1 MNKQKNFFAIF
12 LAVVMM
18 AISCSQGNLEIVN
31 IDENMPEAET
41 TLTISINSV
50 TSRTVRPEVV
60 KWKVE
65 LFKNENERIADAN
78 ESKIWASR
86 TLNAGNTSTT
96 FTNIACAVYDVKI
109 SGYADKDCKKKVL
122 FGECTVDVNDGEN
135 NLCVVNVEDYF
146 ADETTGGLNVT
157 ITGVSGLS
165 KLLDNN
171 NNGEQT
177 VEFTLFPLKSTAAT
191 PKPEEEKIF
200 LTYNEGTLTGQTE
213 KPIPAGIYEMSGN
226 CGDINLVQDPIVNIY
241 ADTTTDIYWEWDL
254 ESDTVDK
261 IDIEKKLAETII
273 PVWTPQDENFPN
285 YYYDMKKAGFL
296 RGNALFA
303 EPEWKDLDFKNFCL
317 DNSGDLWIL
326 SSGFDESENEVF
338 KISKVTDNEYSDIGV
353 EVAID
358 IENGKDDAGNLVI
371 PEMGKCKFT
380 DIAFVD
386 GGILL
391 LSIEEAGTSY
401 SLYYAERDD
410 ENYNVSI
417 CKKNPIYLENL
428 SGGGSTVPTSIA
440 TNGTDVY
447 IAATTIDESSGD
459 IRADIYKGTINTTG
473 DGEVT
478 LENSLLGDNAL
489 TIENFCKDGSGNNF
503 SLGSSE
509 RLMISDMYIDNTALY
524 FTAGCVVAKSNDS
537 SGIYYSFGGLFKYSE
552 EGLQSYGIN
561 EDTECK
567 YYDYSEIYRR
577 DYLLYFAMQAESEYG
592 NYFAGPRYIIPS
604 KNTAELFVVDSGFY
618 ADINAD
624 ESTPP
629 TEPIILNKR
638 NRIFV
643 FDTVDTVDKDLSFTN
658 VADSVN
664 FDFERM
670 SEKDYS
676 WNGS

>member
-122 FGECTVDVNDGEN
+122 FGECTVDMNDGEN

-165 KLLDNN
+165 KLLGNN
-171 NNGEQT
+171 NNEEQT
-177 VEFTLFPLKSTAAT
+177 VKFTLFPLKSTAAT
-191 PKPEEEKIF
+191 PKPEEEKIS
-200 LTYNEGTLTGQTE
+200 LTYNDGTLTGQTVL
-213 KPIPAGIYEMSGN
+213 PAGIYEMSGKF
-226 CGDINLVQDPIVNIY
+226 GDINLVQDPIVNIY

-254 ESDTVDK
+254 QGGIVDK

-303 EPEWKDLDFKNFCL
+303 EPEWMNDLDFKNFCF
-317 DNSGDLWIL
+317 DNDGDLWIL
-326 SSGFDESENEVF
+326 YSDFNENENEEF
-338 KISKVTDNEYSDIGV
+338 KISKVTDDEYNGISLG
-353 EVAID
+353 ATLY
-358 IENGKDDAGNLVI
+358 IENGKDEAGSPVI
-371 PEMGKCKFT
+371 PNMERYKFT
-380 DIAFVD
+380 DIAFMGND
-386 GGILL
+386 ILL
-391 LSIEEAGTSY
+391 LGEVEAGASY
-401 SLYYAERDD
+401 FLYYAERKDGY
-410 ENYNVSI
+410 YNVSI
-417 CKKNPIYLENL
+417 CQQFDLSNF
-428 SGGGSTVPTSIA
+428 SGGGVPTSIA
-440 TNGTDVY
+440 TNGKEVY
-447 IAATTIDESSGD
+447 IATATGDATTGNPSS
-459 IRADIYKGTINTTG
+459 AQIYKGTISING
-473 DGEVT
+473 DEIT
-478 LENSLLGDNAL
+478 LGDSFQLLEEGL
-489 TIENFCKDGSGNNF
+489 TIDDFFNDTENFSPNN
-503 SLGSSE
+503 SS
-509 RLMISDMYIDNTALY
+509 LMISDMYIDKNALY
-524 FTAGCVVAKSNDS
+524 FTAGCVVIEVDGESEA
-537 SGIYYSFGGLFKYSE
+537 YYSFGGLFKYSE
-552 EGLQSYGIN
+552 GELQPYGIN
-561 EDTECK
+561 KDTKCIYKNNELPE
-567 YYDYSEIYRR
+567 YYLYS
-577 DYLLYFAMQAESEYG
+577 MQQAVSESDK
-592 NYFAGPRYIIPS
+592 YFAGPRYIIPS

>member
-65 LFKNENERIADAN
+65 LFKNENERIAAAN

-122 FGECTVDVNDGEN
+122 FGERMVDMNDGEN

-146 ADETTGGLNVT
+146 GDGKGNLKVNIA
-157 ITGVSGLS
+157 GVFGLS
-165 KLLDNN
+165 ELLDNN
-171 NNGEQT
+171 NNEEQT
-177 VEFTLFPLKSTAAT
+177 VEFTLFPLKTTAET
-191 PKPEEEKIF
+191 EKPNGDIIS
-200 LTYNEGTLTGQTE
+200 LTYNEGTLTGQTVL
-213 KPIPAGIYEMSGN
+213 PAGIYEMSGN

-273 PVWTPQDENFPN
+273 PVWTAENVDIYQN
-285 YYYDMKKAGFL
+285 SDIGSALIKKAGFL

-303 EPEWKDLDFKNFCL
+303 EPEGENLDLDFKNFCF
-317 DNSGDLWIL
+317 DNAGDLWIL
-326 SSGFDESENEVF
+326 HSDLNENENEVF
-338 KISKVTDNEYSDIGV
+338 KISKVADSELGGISLGATLDIKSGNNE
-353 EVAID
+353 
-358 IENGKDDAGNLVI
+358 VI
-371 PEMGKCKFT
+371 SNMERCKFT
-380 DIAFVD
+380 DIAFM
-386 GGILL
+386 GNGILL
-391 LSIEEAGTSY
+391 LGEVEAGASY
-401 SLYYAERDD
+401 FLYYAKREDGY
-410 ENYNVSI
+410 YNASI
-417 CKKNPIYLENL
+417 CQQFDL
-428 SGGGSTVPTSIA
+428 SNFFGGGTVTSIA
-440 TNGTDVY
+440 TKGSDVY
-447 IAATTIDESSGD
+447 IATATKNAPSSEN
-459 IRADIYKGTINTTG
+459 ICANIYKGTISTND

-478 LENSLLGDNAL
+478 LDNLSLNSLLGNYVL
-489 TIENFCKDGSGNNF
+489 TIKNFCKDESVVDNF
-503 SLGSSE
+503 SLDSPESF
-509 RLMISDMYIDNTALY
+509 MISDMYIDDDTALY
-524 FTAGCVVAKSNDS
+524 FTAGCVVAKYYGS
-537 SGIYYSFGGLFKYSE
+537 SGIYYSFGGLFKYS
-552 EGLQSYGIN
+552 GNNLYSYGI
-561 EDTECK
+561 DKSTECIYK
-567 YYDYSEIYRR
+567 YYEQPEY
-577 DYLLYFAMQAESEYG
+577 YLYNMQQAVNENDE
-592 NYFAGPRYIIPS
+592 YFAGPRYIIPHKS
-604 KNTAELFVVDSGFY
+604 NGSELFVIDSGFY

-643 FDTVDTVDKDLSFTN
+643 FDRETKDLSFTD
-658 VADSVN
+658 VIDSVN

-670 SEKDYS
+670 SEKYYS

>member
-65 LFKNENERIADAN
+65 LFKNEDERIAAAN

-122 FGECTVDVNDGEN
+122 FGACSVDMNDGEN

-146 ADETTGGLNVT
+146 GDGNGNLKVNIA
-157 ITGVSGLS
+157 GVSGLS
-165 KLLDNN
+165 INN
-171 NNGEQT
+171 NEEQT
-177 VEFTLFPLKSTAAT
+177 VEFTLFPLKTTAET
-191 PKPEEEKIF
+191 EKPTEETIS

-213 KPIPAGIYEMSGN
+213 EPIPAGIYEMSGN

-317 DNSGDLWIL
+317 DNNNDVWIL
-326 SSGFDESENEVF
+326 SSYFNDDGNEEF
-338 KISKVTDNEYSDIGV
+338 KISDVTTDALGNVSVGKTFLIK
-353 EVAID
+353 
-358 IENGKDDAGNLVI
+358 NGNDVDGGLI
-371 PEMGKCKFT
+371 IRDMTKCKFK
-380 DIAFVD
+380 DVAFVD

-391 LSIEEAGTSY
+391 LGEVEY
-401 SLYYAERDD
+401 MNFFLYYATFE
-410 ENYNVSI
+410 EEKSELSI
-417 CKKNPIYLENL
+417 RQQFDL
-428 SGGGSTVPTSIA
+428 SNFPGGGTVTSIA
-440 TNGTDVY
+440 TKGNDVY
-447 IAATTIDESSGD
+447 IATAIGGEATGSSS
-459 IRADIYKGTINTTG
+459 AQIYKGTIDISG
-473 DGEVT
+473 DGII
-478 LENSLLGDNAL
+478 LSNSSSLFEEGL
-489 TIENFCKDGSGNNF
+489 TINNF
-503 SLGSSE
+503 FNNSNGSPS
-509 RLMISDMYIDNTALY
+509 LMISDMYIAEDALY
-524 FTAGCVVAKSNDS
+524 FTAGCVCVEANGSLYM
-537 SGIYYSFGGLFKYSE
+537 YYSFGGLFKYVGGKIQE
-552 EGLQSYGIN
+552 YGVN
-561 EDTECK
+561 KDTKCK
-567 YYDYSEIYRR
+567 YYDYSNVLER
-577 DYLLYFAMQAESEYG
+577 DYQLGFAMQAENESDK
-592 NYFAGPRYIIPS
+592 YFAGPRYIIPS
-604 KNTAELFVVDSGFY
+604 KNTTKLFVVDSGFY

-629 TEPIILNKR
+629 TEPIRLNKR

-643 FDTVDTVDKDLSFTN
+643 FDTETEDLSFTD
-658 VADSVN
+658 VIDSVN
-664 FDFERM
+664 FDFERI
-670 SEKDYS
+670 SGKDYS

>member
-65 LFKNENERIADAN
+65 LFKNENERIAAAN

-122 FGECTVDVNDGEN
+122 FGECMVDMNDGEN

-191 PKPEEEKIF
+191 PKPEGDIIF

-213 KPIPAGIYEMSGN
+213 EPIPAGIYEMSGN

-254 ESDTVDK
+254 QGGIVDK
-261 IDIEKKLAETII
+261 IEIEKELAETII

-303 EPEWKDLDFKNFCL
+303 EPTWQDDLDFKNFCF
-317 DNSGDLWIL
+317 DNAGDLWFL
-326 SSGFDESENEVF
+326 HSDFDGNKNEVF
-338 KISKVTDNEYSDIGV
+338 KISKVTDNEYNGISV
-353 EVAID
+353 EVTLG
-358 IENGKDDAGNLVI
+358 IESGNDEAGGSII
-371 PEMGKCKFT
+371 PDMSKCKFK
-380 DIAFVD
+380 DVAFVD

-391 LSIEEAGTSY
+391 LGKFEASF
-401 SLYYAERDD
+401 SLYYAPFD
-410 ENYNVSI
+410 ENEAELLI
-417 CKKNPIYLENL
+417 CKQFDLNGF
-428 SGGGSTVPTSIA
+428 SVGGTVTSIA
-440 TNGTDVY
+440 ANGKEVY
-447 IAATTIDESSGD
+447 IATATKNEAASYFG
-459 IRADIYKGTINTTG
+459 ADIYKGTISTDDN
-473 DGEVT
+473 GEVT
-478 LENSLLGDNAL
+478 LDDFSLNSLLENNVL
-489 TIENFCKDGSGNNF
+489 TIENFSADESVDNF
-503 SLGSSE
+503 SLDSPESF
-509 RLMISDMYIDNTALY
+509 MISDMYIDDTALY
-524 FTAGCVVAKSNDS
+524 FTAGCVVAKSNES

-552 EGLQSYGIN
+552 GQDEPLQSYGIN
-561 EDTECK
+561 TNTEYIHK
-567 YYDYSEIYRR
+567 NYQQSNYYLSSMQQAVSES
-577 DYLLYFAMQAESEYG
+577 DK
-592 NYFAGPRYIIPS
+592 YFAGPRYIIPHKS
-604 KNTAELFVVDSGFY
+604 NGSELFVIDSGFY
-618 ADINAD
+618 ANIEVVGD
-624 ESTPP
+624 TPP

-643 FDTVDTVDKDLSFTN
+643 FDTGTKDLSFTN
-658 VADSVN
+658 VIDSVN

>member
-31 IDENMPEAET
+31 IDEDMPEAET

-65 LFKNENERIADAN
+65 LFKNENERIAAAN

-96 FTNIACAVYDVKI
+96 FTNIACAVYAVKI

-122 FGECTVDVNDGEN
+122 FGECTVDMNDGEN

-146 ADETTGGLNVT
+146 GDGKGNLKVNIA
-157 ITGVSGLS
+157 GVFGLS
-165 KLLDNN
+165 ELLDNN
-171 NNGEQT
+171 NNEEQT
-177 VEFTLFPLKSTAAT
+177 VEFTLFPLKSTAEIS
-191 PKPEEEKIF
+191 KPNGETIS

-213 KPIPAGIYEMSGN
+213 EPIPAGIYEMSGN

-285 YYYDMKKAGFL
+285 YYYDMKKVGFL

-303 EPEWKDLDFKNFCL
+303 EPEWKDLDFKNFCF
-317 DNSGDLWIL
+317 DNAGDLWIL
-326 SSGFDESENEVF
+326 HSDLDENKI
-338 KISKVTDNEYSDIGV
+338 KISKVTDDEYNGISLG
-353 EVAID
+353 ATLY
-358 IENGKDDAGNLVI
+358 IENGKDDAGNFVI
-371 PEMGKCKFT
+371 SNMEDCKFT
-380 DIAFVD
+380 DIVFMGND
-386 GGILL
+386 ILL
-391 LSIEEAGTSY
+391 LGEVEAGASY

-410 ENYNVSI
+410 GNSKVSI
-417 CKKNPIYLENL
+417 CKGFGIYLGNL

-440 TNGTDVY
+440 TKGNNVY
-447 IAATTIDESSGD
+447 IAATTINDSYGD
-459 IRADIYKGTINTTG
+459 IRADIYKGTISTNG

-478 LENSLLGDNAL
+478 LEVLSSLLVNNVL
-489 TIENFCKDGSGNNF
+489 TIEKFYENESGDDF
-503 SLGSSE
+503 SFASSE
-509 RLMISDMYIDNTALY
+509 RLMISDMYIDDTALY
-524 FTAGCVVAKSNDS
+524 FTAGCVVAKSNES

-552 EGLQSYGIN
+552 NNLYSYGIN
-561 EDTECK
+561 TNTEYIYKK
-567 YYDYSEIYRR
+567 YPNYTLYS
-577 DYLLYFAMQAESEYG
+577 MQQAVNE
-592 NYFAGPRYIIPS
+592 NDKYFAGPRYIIPHKS
-604 KNTAELFVVDSGFY
+604 NGSELFVIDSGFY
-618 ADINAD
+618 ADIEVD
-624 ESTPP
+624 GDTPP
-629 TEPIILNKR
+629 TEPIRLNKR

-643 FDTVDTVDKDLSFTN
+643 FDRETEDLSFTD
-658 VADSVN
+658 VIDSVN

>member
-65 LFKNENERIADAN
+65 LFKNENERIAAAN

-96 FTNIACAVYDVKI
+96 FTNIACAVYNVKI
-109 SGYADKDCKKKVL
+109 HGYADKDCKKKVL
-122 FGECTVDVNDGEN
+122 FGECSVNMNDGEN

-146 ADETTGGLNVT
+146 GDGNGNLKVNIA
-157 ITGVSGLS
+157 GVSGLS
-165 KLLDNN
+165 IDN
-171 NNGEQT
+171 EAQT

-191 PKPEEEKIF
+191 PKPEGDIIF

-213 KPIPAGIYEMSGN
+213 EPIPAGIYEMSGN

-254 ESDTVDK
+254 QGGIVDK
-261 IDIEKKLAETII
+261 IEIEKELAETII

-303 EPEWKDLDFKNFCL
+303 EPTWQDDLDFKNFCF
-317 DNSGDLWIL
+317 DNAGDLWFL
-326 SSGFDESENEVF
+326 HSDFDGNKNEVF
-338 KISKVTDNEYSDIGV
+338 KISKVTDNEYNGISV
-353 EVAID
+353 EVTLG
-358 IENGKDDAGNLVI
+358 IESGNDEAGGSII
-371 PEMGKCKFT
+371 PDMSKCKFK
-380 DIAFVD
+380 DVAFVD

-391 LSIEEAGTSY
+391 LGKFEASF
-401 SLYYAERDD
+401 SLYYAPFD
-410 ENYNVSI
+410 ENETELLI
-417 CKKNPIYLENL
+417 CQQFDLNDFFV
-428 SGGGSTVPTSIA
+428 GGTVTSIA
-440 TNGTDVY
+440 TKGSDVY
-447 IAATTIDESSGD
+447 IATATWDATAGNPSS
-459 IRADIYKGTINTTG
+459 AQIYKGTINTTG
-473 DGEVT
+473 DDEVT
-478 LENSLLGDNAL
+478 LDGLSPLLGNYVL
-489 TIENFCKDGSGNNF
+489 TIKNF
-503 SLGSSE
+503 SADENGDDFSFASPE
-509 RLMISDMYIDNTALY
+509 SFMISDMYIDDIALY
-524 FTAGCVVAKSNDS
+524 FTAGCVVAKYDGS

-552 EGLQSYGIN
+552 GQEEPLQSYGIN
-561 EDTECK
+561 TDTKCISKK
-567 YYDYSEIYRR
+567 YPDYTLHS
-577 DYLLYFAMQAESEYG
+577 MQQAVDESDE
-592 NYFAGPRYIIPS
+592 YFAGPRYIIPHKS
-604 KNTAELFVVDSGFY
+604 NGSELFSELFVIDSGFY
-618 ADINAD
+618 ANIEANGD
-624 ESTPP
+624 TPP

-643 FDTVDTVDKDLSFTN
+643 FDKDSGDLSFTN

>member
-12 LAVVMM
+12 LLMLMTVV
-18 AISCSQGNLEIVN
+18 SCSQGNLEIVN
-31 IDENMPEAET
+31 IDEDMPETET
-41 TLTISINSV
+41 TLTISINPL

-65 LFKNENERIADAN
+65 LFKNENERIAAAN

-96 FTNIACAVYDVKI
+96 FTNIACAVYAVKI

-122 FGECTVDVNDGEN
+122 FGECTVDMNDGEN

-146 ADETTGGLNVT
+146 GDGKGNLKVN

-165 KLLDNN
+165 INN
-171 NNGEQT
+171 NEEQT
-177 VEFTLFPLKSTAAT
+177 VEFTLLPLKTTAET
-191 PKPEEEKIF
+191 EKPTEETIS

-213 KPIPAGIYEMSGN
+213 LPAGIYEMSGKI
-226 CGDINLVQDPIVNIY
+226 GDINLVQDPIVNIY

-296 RGNALFA
+296 RGNAFFA
-303 EPEWKDLDFKNFCL
+303 EPEWKDLDFKNFCF
-317 DNSGDLWIL
+317 DEAGDLWIL
-326 SSGFDESENEVF
+326 HSDLDENVSEVF
-338 KISKVTDNEYSDIGV
+338 KVSKVTDDEYNGILEGPTLNIKSGND
-353 EVAID
+353 EVISN
-358 IENGKDDAGNLVI
+358 ISSI
-371 PEMGKCKFT
+371 KFK

-391 LSIEEAGTSY
+391 LGKFESSF
-401 SLYYAERDD
+401 SLYYAPFD
-410 ENYNVSI
+410 ENETELLI
-417 CKKNPIYLENL
+417 CQQFDLSNF
-428 SGGGSTVPTSIA
+428 SGGGTVTSIA
-440 TNGTDVY
+440 TKGSDVY
-447 IAATTIDESSGD
+447 IATATGDATAGNPSS
-459 IRADIYKGTINTTG
+459 AQIYKGTINTTG

-478 LENSLLGDNAL
+478 LDELSSLLGNHVL
-489 TIENFCKDGSGNNF
+489 TIKNFCENENGNNF
-503 SLGSSE
+503 SLGSPESF
-509 RLMISDMYIDNTALY
+509 MISDMYIDNTELY
-524 FTAGCVVAKSNDS
+524 FTAGCVVAKSNES

-552 EGLQSYGIN
+552 NTLQSYGIN
-561 EDTECK
+561 TNTEYIYKK
-567 YYDYSEIYRR
+567 YPDYTLHS
-577 DYLLYFAMQAESEYG
+577 MQQAVNESDK
-592 NYFAGPRYIIPS
+592 YFAGPRYIIPYKS
-604 KNTAELFVVDSGFY
+604 NGSELFVIDSGFY

-624 ESTPP
+624 ENTPP

-643 FDTVDTVDKDLSFTN
+643 FDTETEDLSFTN

-664 FDFERM
+664 FDFEDIESR
-670 SEKDYS
+670 DYK
-676 WNGS
+676 WTGSL

>member
-65 LFKNENERIADAN
+65 LFKNERIADAN

-96 FTNIACAVYDVKI
+96 FTNIACAVYDVRI

-122 FGECTVDVNDGEN
+122 FGECTVDMNDGEN

-165 KLLDNN
+165 KLLGNN
-171 NNGEQT
+171 NNEEQT
-177 VEFTLFPLKSTAAT
+177 VEFTLSLSPLKSTAAT
-191 PKPEEEKIF
+191 PKPEDEKIS

-213 KPIPAGIYEMSGN
+213 KPIPAGIYEMSGKF
-226 CGDINLVQDPIVNIY
+226 GDINLVQDPIVNIY

-303 EPEWKDLDFKNFCL
+303 EPEWKDLDFKNFCF
-317 DNSGDLWIL
+317 DNAGDLWIL
-326 SSGFDESENEVF
+326 YSDFNENENEEF
-338 KISKVTDNEYSDIGV
+338 KISKVTDDEYNGIGV

-358 IENGKDDAGNLVI
+358 IENGTNEAGRPVI
-371 PEMGKCKFT
+371 PNMERCKFT
-380 DIAFVD
+380 DIAFMGND
-386 GGILL
+386 ILL
-391 LSIEEAGTSY
+391 LGEVEAGASY
-401 SLYYAERDD
+401 FLYYAERKDGY
-410 ENYNVSI
+410 YNVSI
-417 CKKNPIYLENL
+417 CQQFDLSNF
-428 SGGGSTVPTSIA
+428 SGGGVPTSIA

-447 IAATTIDESSGD
+447 IAAATGDSSS
-459 IRADIYKGTINTTG
+459 AQIYKGTISTSG
-473 DGEVT
+473 DGIT
-478 LENSLLGDNAL
+478 LERDSPLLEDEL
-489 TIENFCKDGSGNNF
+489 TINDFFNNTENFSPNNL
-503 SLGSSE
+503 S
-509 RLMISDMYIDNTALY
+509 LMISDMYIDDTALY

-552 EGLQSYGIN
+552 GQEEPLQSYGIN
-561 EDTECK
+561 TNTEYIDKK
-567 YYDYSEIYRR
+567 YPDYTLHSMQQAVSES
-577 DYLLYFAMQAESEYG
+577 DK
-592 NYFAGPRYIIPS
+592 YFAGPRYIIPS

-643 FDTVDTVDKDLSFTN
+643 FDKDSGDLSFTN

-670 SEKDYS
+670 SEKYYS

>member
-50 TSRTVRPEVV
+50 TSRTVRPEVA

-122 FGECTVDVNDGEN
+122 FGECTVDMNDGEN

-165 KLLDNN
+165 KLLGNN
-171 NNGEQT
+171 NNEEQT
-177 VEFTLFPLKSTAAT
+177 VEFTLSLSPLKSTAAT
-191 PKPEEEKIF
+191 PKPEDEKIS

-213 KPIPAGIYEMSGN
+213 KPIPAGIYEMSGKF
-226 CGDINLVQDPIVNIY
+226 GDINLVQDPIVNIY

-254 ESDTVDK
+254 QGGIVDK
-261 IDIEKKLAETII
+261 IEIEKKLAETII

-303 EPEWKDLDFKNFCL
+303 EPEWMNDLDFKNFCF
-317 DNSGDLWIL
+317 DNDGDLWIL
-326 SSGFDESENEVF
+326 YSDFNENENEEF
-338 KISKVTDNEYSDIGV
+338 KISKVTDDEYNGIGV

-358 IENGKDDAGNLVI
+358 IENGTNEEGSPI
-371 PEMGKCKFT
+371 ISEMAKCKFK
-380 DIAFVD
+380 DVAFVD

-391 LSIEEAGTSY
+391 LGEVEYMNSF
-401 SLYYAERDD
+401 LYYATFSEEEDK
-410 ENYNVSI
+410 VSI
-417 CKKNPIYLENL
+417 CSSVQLNRDYNIA
-428 SGGGSTVPTSIA
+428 GTVTSIA
-440 TNGTDVY
+440 ANGKEVY
-447 IAATTIDESSGD
+447 IATATGDATTGNPSS
-459 IRADIYKGTINTTG
+459 AQIYKGTISING
-473 DGEVT
+473 DEIT
-478 LENSLLGDNAL
+478 LGDSFQLLEEGL
-489 TIENFCKDGSGNNF
+489 TIDDFFNDTENFSPNN
-503 SLGSSE
+503 SS
-509 RLMISDMYIDNTALY
+509 LMISDMYIDKNALY
-524 FTAGCVVAKSNDS
+524 FTAGCVVIEVDGESEA
-537 SGIYYSFGGLFKYSE
+537 YYSFGGLFKYSE
-552 EGLQSYGIN
+552 GQEEPLQSYGIN
-561 EDTECK
+561 TNIEYIDKK
-567 YYDYSEIYRR
+567 YPDYILHSMQQAVSES
-577 DYLLYFAMQAESEYG
+577 DK
-592 NYFAGPRYIIPS
+592 YFAGPRYIIPHKS
-604 KNTAELFVVDSGFY
+604 NGSELFVIDSGFY

-629 TEPIILNKR
+629 TEPIILYKR

-643 FDTVDTVDKDLSFTN
+643 FDTGTKDLSFTD
-658 VADSVN
+658 VIDSVN